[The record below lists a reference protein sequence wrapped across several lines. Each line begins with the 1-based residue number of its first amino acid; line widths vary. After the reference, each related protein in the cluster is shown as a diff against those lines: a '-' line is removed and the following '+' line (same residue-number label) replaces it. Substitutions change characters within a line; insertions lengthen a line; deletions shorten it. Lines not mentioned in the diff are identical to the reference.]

1 MRGIT
6 NATAELT
13 TSTKT
18 ITAGGMTIK
27 RTIYGKVVTYT
38 MMNQTTPAAGDYVVD
53 AEVTPQGGVIYHPIF
68 NSGDYTLVGV
78 FYTGNGGTTIRI
90 IRGGVA
96 WSGATLTFI
105 MA

>member
-1 MRGIT
+1 MRGST
-6 NATAELT
+6 NATAVLP

-18 ITAGGMTIK
+18 ITVGGMSIK

-38 MMNQTTPAAGDYVVD
+38 MMNQTTPTAGDYVVD
-53 AEVTPQGGVIYHPIF
+53 TEVSPQGFIYQPIF

-78 FYTGNGGTTIRI
+78 FYSGNGTTIRVI
-90 IRGGVA
+90 QGGMP